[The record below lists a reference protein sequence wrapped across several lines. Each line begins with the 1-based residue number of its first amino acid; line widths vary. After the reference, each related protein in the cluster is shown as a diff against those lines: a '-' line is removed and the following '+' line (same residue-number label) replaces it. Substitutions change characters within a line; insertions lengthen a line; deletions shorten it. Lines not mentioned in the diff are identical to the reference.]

1 MKQPKYSP
9 EESLKRMKLMM
20 EYDSS
25 RTYTEN
31 KTIVEGKLLSEI
43 ALPAAGALVKLIAAA
58 LGIGAAAAVP
68 FASEWASSS
77 SKEKIK
83 KLGQT
88 CEATTAAAK
97 ALKRQTMTLP
107 DQTKLAGLFRKSFD
121 WTLGGFGIGAGTD
134 LKVLRSALQTL
145 ETSGN
150 FGDYCKVREIMGSSK
165 FDEELIDELNTGE
178 LGEVASTV
186 EVLLSKSQKGNLKLR
201 DAETANEQWWL
212 NTFPCVEVT
221 DSFADPIV
229 VSNDRY
235 GNTYVTVNFKVKGQ
249 IKPFHLLQN
258 GRLYTADTH
267 KYTGKKIVCAGET
280 KVTAV
285 SESLN
290 KKTIL
295 EQADLGNIDLSGKD
309 SSIDN
314 GGQEGGQRRPK
325 RTSSSSFRV
334 CSEEM
339 PIEYGCQNN
348 TIKRIQVCLGLT
360 DDGKF
365 GPKTRQALINVGD
378 TGNKI
383 DGESFIKAGCKP
395 NVPKEETP
403 KKETPK
409 FEPDDSEESSAT
421 DILT

>member
-31 KTIVEGKLLSEI
+31 KTIVEGKLLLEMEPI
-43 ALPAAGALVKLIAAA
+43 TMLIAAA
-58 LGIGAAAAVP
+58 LGAGAG

-134 LKVLRSALQTL
+134 LKVLRSTLQTL

-150 FGDYCKVREIMGSSK
+150 FGDYCKVREIMGRSK
-165 FDEELIDELNTGE
+165 FDEELISELNTSE
-178 LGEVASTV
+178 LGEVASTI
-186 EVLLSKSQKGNLKLR
+186 EVLLSKSQKGNLKIR
-201 DAETANEQWWL
+201 DAETASEQWWL
-212 NTFPCVEVT
+212 DTFPCVEVT

-314 GGQEGGQRRPK
+314 GGQGGGQRRPK
-325 RTSSSSFRV
+325 RTSSLSFSA
-334 CSEEM
+334 CTEEM
-339 PIEYGCQNN
+339 PIAYGCRNN
-348 TIKRIQVCLGLT
+348 TIKRIQACLGLT
-360 DDGKF
+360 EDGKF

-383 DGESFIKAGCKP
+383 DGESFIKACKP
-395 NVPKEETP
+395 NSPKEETP

-421 DILT
+421 DILN

>member
-9 EESLKRMKLMM
+9 QDALERIKLMM
-20 EYDSS
+20 NYDMSK
-25 RTYTEN
+25 TLTEN
-31 KTIVEGKLLSEI
+31 KSIVEGELLLEI
-43 ALPAAGALVKLIAAA
+43 EPVTMGLIATA
-58 LGIGAAAAVP
+58 LGAAAGVAGG

-88 CEATTAAAK
+88 CESTTAAAK
-97 ALKRQTMTLP
+97 ALKRETMSSQ

-121 WTLGGFGIGAGTD
+121 WTAFGLGIGAGTD
-134 LKVLRSALQTL
+134 LKVLRSTLSTL
-145 ETSGN
+145 EQSGN
-150 FGDYCKVREIMGSSK
+150 FGDYCKVREIMGRSK

-201 DAETANEQWWL
+201 DAETASEQWWL
-212 NTFPCVEVT
+212 NAFPCVEVT

-290 KKTIL
+290 KKPIL
-295 EQADLGNIDLSGKD
+295 EQADLGNIDLSGKNVSLGD
-309 SSIDN
+309 EGEQ
-314 GGQEGGQRRPK
+314 GGQVRRR
-325 RTSSSSFRV
+325 RTSSSTFKV
-334 CSEEM
+334 CSEQM
-339 PIEYGCQNN
+339 PIAYGCQNN

-360 DDGKF
+360 ADGKF
-365 GPKTRQALINVGD
+365 GPNTKQALINVGD
-378 TGNKI
+378 TGDKI
-383 DGESFIKAGCKP
+383 DATSFLKACKSST
-395 NVPKEETP
+395 PKEETP
-403 KKETPK
+403 KKEAPK
-409 FEPDDSEESSAT
+409 FEPDDSEESAPT
-421 DILT
+421 DVLS

>member
-31 KTIVEGKLLSEI
+31 KTIVEGKLLLEMEPI
-43 ALPAAGALVKLIAAA
+43 TMLIAAA
-58 LGIGAAAAVP
+58 LGVTAGAGA
-68 FASEWASSS
+68 EWASSS

-314 GGQEGGQRRPK
+314 GGQGGGQRRPK
-325 RTSSSSFRV
+325 RTSSSFRV

-339 PIEYGCQNN
+339 PIAYGCQNN

-383 DGESFIKAGCKP
+383 DGESFIKACKP
-395 NVPKEETP
+395 NSPKEETP

-421 DILT
+421 DILN